1 MIERML
7 KRYSGG
13 KGEKKESEMEDK
25 ERRRR
30 KGREGRWLEG
40 GYSGM

>member
-25 ERRRR
+25 EGRRREVV
-30 KGREGRWLEG
+30 GR
-40 GYSGM
+40 